1 MRELLRSIS
10 IFFSNKKLAA
20 IELEND
26 NLRQYGAR
34 DLAAFDLTQPVRE
47 LSKTE
52 IRGLATGAILFFYGD
67 NPIKILPQL
76 KPDQLEER
84 KETTGQWWGI
94 HNTQDA
100 LEILQWL
107 REEGHRQKFHGQL
120 KQSPLHWRTQFATNP
135 FLKKQEVENVAAWDY
150 ARSVNVARWCYDY
163 GYLTWEQA
171 WPFIDA
177 ATKHALRDYDSWESF
192 ATGFVAGRMMW
203 DLPNEQHEDIAGIAR
218 YLLESRV
225 SLWHDIPWAL
235 YPVN

>member
-10 IFFSNKKLAA
+10 IFFSNKKQAA
-20 IELEND
+20 IQLEND

-34 DLAAFDLTQPVRE
+34 DLADFDLTQPVRQP
-47 LSKTE
+47 SKTE

-76 KPDQLEER
+76 KPDRLEER
-84 KETTGQWWGI
+84 KETIAQWWGI
-94 HNTQDA
+94 YDTQDA

-107 REEGHRQKFHGQL
+107 REEGHRQKFQGQL
-120 KQSPLHWRTQFATNP
+120 KQNPLHWRTQFANNP
-135 FLKKQEVENVAAWDY
+135 FLKKREVGKVGAWDY
-150 ARSVNVARWCYDY
+150 ARSVTVARWCYDY

-177 ATKHALRDYDSWESF
+177 ATRHALREYDSWESF
-192 ATGFVAGRMMW
+192 TTGFVAGRMMW
-203 DLPNEQHEDIAGIAR
+203 DLPNEQHGDIADIAR

-225 SLWHDIPWAL
+225 SLWRDIPWQV
-235 YPVN
+235 YPVE